1 MNGLPIARIA
11 GFEVRLHLSW
21 VLILAFI
28 TITVGKQLEALE
40 PSWPGPVPYLLGGV
54 SAFAFLAS
62 VLAHELAHGVVARR
76 QGVAGGPITLFF
88 FGGTASAELEAS
100 RPRAEAAIA
109 VAGSAASIA
118 IGIAASGL
126 ALAVFAIGGGLA
138 RLIADGLLIL
148 GVLNLVLGF
157 INLVPAFPLD
167 GGRIL
172 RALVWWATGNER
184 TGSRVASLAGR
195 AVGWAMVLAG
205 LGLALIGDWLNG
217 IMLVIAGWF
226 VGNGARAMRSRMAI
240 EDLVA
245 DLHVGEAMERDLPA
259 IAPQLTLDTF
269 VDRFGPAGEATAL
282 PVMQESSF
290 LGLVGPAQLRR
301 VARRR
306 WQTTR
311 ASEVMVGRAQLP
323 ALGPEDGLWQAIER
337 LRRSGL
343 DGLPVIVG
351 DDLLGILTRRAAM
364 EAIQGRAR
372 LRRQGLA

>member
-1 MNGLPIARIA
+1 VNGLPIARIA

-40 PSWPGPVPYLLGGV
+40 PTWPAAVPYLLGGV

-76 QGVAGGPITLFF
+76 QGVASGPITLFF

-100 RPRAEAAIA
+100 RPRAETAIA

-118 IGIAASGL
+118 IGIASSGL

-148 GVLNLVLGF
+148 GVLNFVLGF

-172 RALVWWATGNER
+172 RALVWWGTGSER
-184 TGSRVASLAGR
+184 TGTRVAVLAGR
-195 AVGWAMVLAG
+195 VVGWAMALAG

-226 VGNGARAMRSRMAI
+226 VGNGARAMQSRLQI
-240 EDLVA
+240 EELISDVQ
-245 DLHVGEAMERDLPA
+245 VGEAMECDLPA

-269 VDRFGPAGEATAL
+269 VDRFQPAGEATTL
-282 PVMQESSF
+282 PVMSESSF
-290 LGLVGPAQLRR
+290 LGLVGLSQVRR

-306 WQTTR
+306 FPTTR
-311 ASEVMVGRAQLP
+311 ASDVMVARLQLP
-323 ALGPEDGLWQAIER
+323 ALGPTDGLWPAIER

-351 DDLLGILTRRAAM
+351 DDLLGVLTRRAAM

-372 LRRQGLA
+372 LRREGLA